1 MVHGVPIAR
10 NLGKSAFGTRN
21 LEVGNEGIETPS
33 VAKWLGWAT
42 DAKARFKQDAVE
54 ASSVGF
60 AVLGGSLRTP
70 PKERTTVL
78 GLGCNVISEEI

>member
-1 MVHGVPIAR
+1 MVHEVPVAR

-21 LEVGNEGIETPS
+21 LEVGNEGVETPS
-33 VAKWLGWAT
+33 VVKWAT

-78 GLGCNVISEEI
+78 GLGCNAISEEI